1 MAPRLTAEFWVSAYL
16 ARLSGDGIFAHVAHK
31 GDPTAGAV
39 AVKIATM
46 SRRATLMMRSYD
58 GDGERVWTAIA
69 EDADETEVDE
79 TIGRQRG
86 FDRDL
91 WVIEVEDPRGRH
103 LLDQDGLS

>member
-1 MAPRLTAEFWVSAYL
+1 MAARLTSDFWVTAYL
-16 ARLSGDGIFAHVAHK
+16 ARLSGEGIFAHVAHK

-46 SRRATLMMRSYD
+46 NRRASLFLRSYD
-58 GDGERVWTAIA
+58 GDGERIWAAAA
-69 EDADETEVDE
+69 EDAEEAEVDAMVA
-79 TIGRQRG
+79 RQRG

-103 LLDQDGLS
+103 LLDEDGLS